1 MTTRIHVVNFGPDAV
16 NVSAVDPETNVKID
30 SGENARL
37 YSQQSCEIYVHDSQ
51 AVRVVE
57 VKP

>member
-1 MTTRIHVVNFGPDAV
+1 MTTKIHVVNFGPDAV

-30 SGENARL
+30 SGENVRL
-37 YSQQSCEIYVHDSQ
+37 YPQQSCEIYVHDSQ